1 MRDSD
6 FAVTAQQ
13 ADNSDSEEEIE
24 EIEVESGYVRN
35 DNDTSVNQTKINS
48 KFPISWQIV
57 ENFDSKLVREIIA
70 THGNLAALLHIRLE
84 MFGFKLSQET
94 LTWLEGLNKL
104 FDTIIS
110 SIKVEDLKTKR
121 VCLDCIPSYKE
132 LKWGIRLA
140 DNLEVYKSVV
150 EFLVRYFER
159 ENSFTEDS
167 YRHLK
172 RAKLLKRM
180 LSNEEVD
187 SSGQFLRSQFVL

>member
-1 MRDSD
+1 MRDSG

-24 EIEVESGYVRN
+24 EIEVESGNVRN
-35 DNDTSVNQTKINS
+35 DNETSEKQTKVNS
-48 KFPISWQIV
+48 EFPISWRIV

-70 THGNLAALLHIRLE
+70 TYGNLAALLHIRLE
-84 MFGFKLSQET
+84 MFGFKISQET
-94 LTWLEGLNKL
+94 QAWLGELNKL

-110 SIKVEDLKTKR
+110 STKVEDLKTTR

-159 ENSFTEDS
+159 ENSFTVDS
-167 YRHLK
+167 QRHLK